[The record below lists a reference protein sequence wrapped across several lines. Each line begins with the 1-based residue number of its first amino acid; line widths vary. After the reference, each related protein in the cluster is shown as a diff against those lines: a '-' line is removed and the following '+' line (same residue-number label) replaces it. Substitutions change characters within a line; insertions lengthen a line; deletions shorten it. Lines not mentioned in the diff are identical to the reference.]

1 MRIIYIK
8 PNKKE
13 SFMNTSELLD
23 KVKTLVK
30 KVNRKTWIASGAV
43 MIIALAILLNFLLI
57 PPTEGTENDIPTLD
71 IPNIEASADNN
82 ENKVVDVFAEMSLS
96 RQQARDEAME
106 VLKTVTDSSTATDDV
121 KADAMAQIETIA
133 NTIECEAN
141 IESLIMSKGF
151 ENCIAVINGD
161 SASVIV
167 KTDGLLQNEIA
178 QISEIVY
185 EQSGVLPT
193 SLNII
198 ESN

>member
-1 MRIIYIK
+1 MRIVYTK
-8 PNKKE
+8 STYKE
-13 SFMNTSELLD
+13 KRMNANEFLD
-23 KVKTLVK
+23 KIKSTIK

-43 MIIALAILLNFLLI
+43 MIIGIAILLNFLLI
-57 PPTEGTENDIPTLD
+57 PVDKSENVPTLD
-71 IPNIEASADNN
+71 IPNIEASLSPTDEAT
-82 ENKVVDVFAEMSLS
+82 VDVFAEMSLS
-96 RQQARDEAME
+96 RKQARDEAME
-106 VLKTVTDSSTATDDV
+106 VLKTVTDSSSATDEV

-133 NTIECEAN
+133 TTIECEAN

-151 ENCIAVINGD
+151 ENCVAVINSD

-167 KTDGLLQNEIA
+167 KTDGLMQNEIA

-185 EQSGVLPT
+185 EQSGILPT

>member
-1 MRIIYIK
+1 MRIIFIK
-8 PNKKE
+8 STNKEKC
-13 SFMNTSELLD
+13 MNANELLD
-23 KVKTLVK
+23 KFKSAVK
-30 KVNRKTWIASGAV
+30 KVSRKTWIASGAV
-43 MIIALAILLNFLLI
+43 MIIGIAILLNFLLI
-57 PPTEGTENDIPTLD
+57 PASNEDNTPTLE
-71 IPNIEASADNN
+71 IPNIEASLSPADKAV
-82 ENKVVDVFAEMSLS
+82 EDVFAEMSLS

-106 VLKTVTDSSTATDDV
+106 VLRTVTDSSTATDQV

-133 NTIECEAN
+133 STIECEAN

-151 ENCIAVINGD
+151 ENCVAVINED

-167 KTDGLLQNEIA
+167 KTDGLMQNEIA

-185 EQSGVLPT
+185 EQAGILPT

>member
-1 MRIIYIK
+1 MRIIFIK
-8 PNKKE
+8 STNKEKC
-13 SFMNTSELLD
+13 MNANELLD
-23 KVKTLVK
+23 KFKSAVK
-30 KVNRKTWIASGAV
+30 KVSRKTWIASGAV
-43 MIIALAILLNFLLI
+43 MIIGIAILLNFLLI
-57 PPTEGTENDIPTLD
+57 PASGGDDTPTLE
-71 IPNIEASADNN
+71 IPNIEASLSPADKAV
-82 ENKVVDVFAEMSLS
+82 EDVFAEMSLS

-106 VLKTVTDSSTATDDV
+106 VLRTVTDSSTATDQV

-133 NTIECEAN
+133 STIECEAN

-151 ENCIAVINGD
+151 ENCVAVINED

-167 KTDGLLQNEIA
+167 KTDGLMQNEIA

-185 EQSGVLPT
+185 EQAGILPT

>member
-1 MRIIYIK
+1 MRIVYTK
-8 PNKKE
+8 STYKE
-13 SFMNTSELLD
+13 KRMNANEFLD
-23 KVKTLVK
+23 KIKSTIK

-43 MIIALAILLNFLLI
+43 MIIGIAILLNFLLI
-57 PPTEGTENDIPTLD
+57 PVDKGEDIPTLD
-71 IPNIEASADNN
+71 IPNIEASLSPTDEAT
-82 ENKVVDVFAEMSLS
+82 VDVFAEMSLS
-96 RQQARDEAME
+96 RKQARDEAME
-106 VLKTVTDSSTATDDV
+106 VLKTVTDSSSATDEV

-133 NTIECEAN
+133 TTIECEAN

-151 ENCIAVINGD
+151 ENCVAVINSD

-167 KTDGLLQNEIA
+167 KTDGLMQNEIA

-185 EQSGVLPT
+185 EQSGILPT

>member
-8 PNKKE
+8 SIHKE
-13 SFMNTSELLD
+13 KRMNANELLD
-23 KVKTLVK
+23 KIKTTIK

-43 MIIALAILLNFLLI
+43 MIIGIAILLNFLLI
-57 PPTEGTENDIPTLD
+57 PVDKNEDVPTLE
-71 IPNIEASADNN
+71 IPNIEASLDPTN
-82 ENKVVDVFAEMSLS
+82 EATADVFAEMSLS
-96 RQQARDEAME
+96 RKQARDEAME
-106 VLKTVTDSSTATDDV
+106 VLKTVTDSSNATDDV

-133 NTIECEAN
+133 STIECEAN

-151 ENCIAVINGD
+151 ENCVAVVNGD

-167 KTDGLLQNEIA
+167 KTDGLMQNEIA

-185 EQSGVLPT
+185 EQSGILPT

>member
-8 PNKKE
+8 PNDKE
-13 SFMNTSELLD
+13 SFMNTNELLD
-23 KVKTLVK
+23 KTKAFVK
-30 KVNRKTWIASGAV
+30 KVNRKTWIVSGAV
-43 MIIALAILLNFLLI
+43 RIIGLAILLNLLLI
-57 PPTEGTENDIPTLD
+57 PTENTQNEVPTLE
-71 IPNIEASADNN
+71 IPNIEASA
-82 ENKVVDVFAEMSLS
+82 ESGSATVDVFAEMSLS

-106 VLKTVTDSSTATDDV
+106 VLRTVTDSASATEDV

-133 NTIECEAN
+133 STIECEAN

-151 ENCIAVINGD
+151 ENCVAVINGNT
-161 SASVIV
+161 ASVIV

-185 EQSGVLPT
+185 EQAGVLPT

>member
-43 MIIALAILLNFLLI
+43 MIIGLAILLNFLLI
-57 PPTEGTENDIPTLD
+57 PPTGDAKNDIPTLD

-82 ENKVVDVFAEMSLS
+82 DNKTVDVFAEMSLS